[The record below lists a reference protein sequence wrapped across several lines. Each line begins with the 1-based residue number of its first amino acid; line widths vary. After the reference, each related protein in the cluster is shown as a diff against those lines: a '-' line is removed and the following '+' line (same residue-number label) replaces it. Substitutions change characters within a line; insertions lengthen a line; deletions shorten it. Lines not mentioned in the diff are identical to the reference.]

1 MFCNKIKKITCH
13 CSFFIFFS
21 VGQLNY
27 EIALGV
33 YAYLGNET
41 EYVPWAAAVNNIGY
55 LEGMFK
61 RKAGY
66 GALKVYK
73 VATYTCESVEDLY
86 RNGIAY

>member
-1 MFCNKIKKITCH
+1 MLLSC
-13 CSFFIFFS
+13 FFVLFFS
-21 VGQLNY
+21 FTGQLNY

-66 GALKVYK
+66 GALKVCK
-73 VATYTCESVEDLY
+73 VAAYKYMKVSKFSVLY
-86 RNGIAY
+86 FT

>member
-1 MFCNKIKKITCH
+1 M
-13 CSFFIFFS
+13 
-21 VGQLNY
+21 
-27 EIALGV
+27 
-33 YAYLGNET
+33 
-41 EYVPWAAAVNNIGY
+41 PWAAAVNNIGY